1 MLKWP
6 VWFLAYR
13 FAGGLG
19 VRLLER
25 DDAIRA
31 LK

>member
-1 MLKWP
+1 MQKWP
-6 VWFLAYR
+6 VWFLTYR
-13 FAGGLG
+13 FTGGFR

-31 LK
+31 LR